1 MRFDKRMRLIIRCI
15 GFLIMAMP
23 AAFAQEASP
32 GAVVKGRFESDSISI
47 GKSVPYTL
55 TARYPRD
62 KQVLFPD
69 STFSFAPFEIS
80 KKKFF
85 PTRTDGQTSFDS
97 VVYYLTTFEIDSVQR
112 LKLPVFILQE
122 KDCVKVFSRTDSISL
137 SFRVASMPDSVSV
150 EQLPLKTNTAYQK
163 VSWILNYP
171 ILLAALIILI
181 IGAIATWIIFGKRI
195 RKYFVLKRLN
205 KDYQQFVN
213 AFTSSLGKLSAGFT
227 SRRAEDT
234 LIIWKKYMEDLER
247 SPYTKF
253 TSREIVRLV
262 NDQQLEGALRTI
274 DRGIYG
280 GYLPTVDTFEF
291 LKSYSHQ
298 RFQKKEAEVK
308 NG

>member
-1 MRFDKRMRLIIRCI
+1 MRVEQRMRLFIGCI
-15 GFLIMAMP
+15 GLMIMTMP
-23 AAFAQEASP
+23 VAFAQEA
-32 GAVVKGRFESDSISI
+32 AVVKSHFESDSISI
-47 GKSVPYTL
+47 GKSVPYSL

-80 KKKFF
+80 RKKFF
-85 PTRTDGQTSFDS
+85 PTKSDGQTSFDS

-122 KDCVKVFSRTDSISL
+122 KDCVNVFSPTDSISL

-150 EQLPLKTNTAYQK
+150 EKLPLKTNTAYQK
-163 VSWILNYP
+163 VSWLLNYP
-171 ILLAALIILI
+171 ILLGAVLILIIL
-181 IGAIATWIIFGKRI
+181 AIATWVIFGKRI
-195 RKYFVLKRLN
+195 RKYFALKRLH
-205 KDYQQFVN
+205 KEYQQFVAVFN
-213 AFTSSLGKLSAGFT
+213 SSVSKLSAGFT
-227 SRRAEDT
+227 SRRAEDA
-234 LIIWKKYMEDLER
+234 LIIWKKYMEDLES

-291 LKSYSHQ
+291 LQNYSQ
-298 RFQKKEAEVK
+298 KRFQKKETEVK